1 MTVFEKLQRHYDHV
15 ISIYGEKAVVGVFLY
30 GSQNYQCATEDSDVD
45 TKCILVPN
53 LWHLAIEPYKTV
65 ERHVAEEHCECMT
78 ISHMIANFKKQN
90 INFLEI
96 LFTDYKIV
104 NPIYEDL
111 WNSLRAY
118 RESIARYDPYA
129 AIKSIGCQA
138 LHTIR
143 QNPMDAKKIA
153 NGYRLYE
160 FLVRYS
166 KGIPYCECLIP
177 SPECLQTIM
186 ALKRGERQ
194 PVFQDSEFL
203 LSMIDA
209 LLQKDWAFEKM
220 DIDDILNDYILSFIE
235 KRISLD

>member
-1 MTVFEKLQRHYDHV
+1 M
-15 ISIYGEKAVVGVFLY
+15 
-30 GSQNYQCATEDSDVD
+30 
-45 TKCILVPN
+45 
-53 LWHLAIEPYKTV
+53 
-65 ERHVAEEHCECMT
+65 AEEHCECMT

-129 AIKSIGCQA
+129 AIKSIGHQA

-153 NGYRLYE
+153 NGYRLYD

-177 SPECLQTIM
+177 SPEYLQTIM

-194 PVFQDSEFL
+194 PIPQDSEFL

-209 LLQKDWAFEKM
+209 LLQKDWVFEKM
-220 DIDDILNDYILSFIE
+220 DIDDILNNYILSFIE
-235 KRISLD
+235 RRISLD